1 MVSKVVIPVAG
12 QGTRMLPASKSV
24 SKEMLPVVD
33 RPALAWVVDEAVRAG
48 FTEIVLVTSAGKSAV
63 EDYFDRAP
71 ELERTLE
78 AKGKTALLDEIR
90 HPLPDNVQVISVRQ
104 GAPLGLGHAV
114 YCARA
119 VVDDEP
125 FAVML
130 PDVLVDCG
138 GAGEDLAAMVER
150 FEASGR
156 SQIMVETVPDDQVH
170 QYGIARISGA
180 APNAGA
186 SVAMEGVLEKPAREQ
201 APSNLSVVGRYV
213 LPAAVMELLAD
224 TPPGA
229 GDEIQLTDA
238 IARLMETE
246 AVEAYAMRGMTFDC
260 GSKVGYLEAIL
271 HFARQHPELGEA
283 ARKLI
288 KRYASGD

>member
-48 FTEIVLVTSAGKSAV
+48 FTQVILVTSSGKSAV

-78 AKGKTALLDEIR
+78 AKGKTDLLNEIR
-90 HPLPDNVQVISVRQ
+90 YPIPEHVQVISVRQ
-104 GAPLGLGHAV
+104 GEPLGLGHAV

-119 VVDDEP
+119 VVGDEA

-138 GAGEDLAAMVER
+138 GLAEDLAAMVER
-150 FEASGR
+150 YETSAR
-156 SQIMVETVPDDQVH
+156 AQIMVESVPDDQVH
-170 QYGIARISGA
+170 QYGIARIQGA
-180 APNAGA
+180 APARGAG
-186 SVAMEGVLEKPAREQ
+186 VAMDGVVEKPGHEA
-201 APSNLSVVGRYV
+201 APSNLAVVGRYV
-213 LPAAVMELLAD
+213 LPASVMALLAD

-246 AVEAYAMRGMTFDC
+246 TVEAYAMQGKTFDC
-260 GSKVGYLEAIL
+260 GSKPGYLDAIL
-271 HFARQHPELGEA
+271 HFAHQHPELAGT
-283 ARKLI
+283 ARALVRK
-288 KRYASGD
+288 YAEQD

>member
-150 FEASGR
+150 FEVSGR

-180 APNAGA
+180 APDAGA
-186 SVAMEGVLEKPAREQ
+186 SVAMEGVVEKPALSE
-201 APSNLSVVGRYV
+201 APSNLSVVGRYL
-213 LPAAVMELLAD
+213 LPAKVMELLAD

-238 IARLMETE
+238 IARLMESET
-246 AVEAYAMRGMTFDC
+246 VEAYAMRGMTFDC

-283 ARKLI
+283 ARGLI

>member
-33 RPALAWVVDEAVRAG
+33 RPALAWVVNEAVRAG
-48 FTEIVLVTSAGKSAV
+48 FSEIVLVTSAGKSAV

-90 HPLPDNVQVISVRQ
+90 NPLPDNVQVISVRQ

-138 GAGEDLAAMVER
+138 DAREDLGAMVER
-150 FEASGR
+150 FSSSGH
-156 SQIMVETVPDDQVH
+156 SQIMVESVPDEQVH
-170 QYGIARISGA
+170 QYGIARISGTV
-180 APNAGA
+180 PDAGA
-186 SVAMEGVLEKPAREQ
+186 SVAMAGVVEKPSLAE

-213 LPAAVMELLAD
+213 LPAAVMDLLAD

-246 AVEAYAMRGMTFDC
+246 TVEAYAMRGMTFDC
-260 GSKVGYLEAIL
+260 GSKMGYLEAIL
-271 HFARQHPELGEA
+271 HFARQHPDLGDA
-283 ARKLI
+283 ARGLI
-288 KRYASGD
+288 ERYASGD

>member
-130 PDVLVDCG
+130 PDVLVDCA

-150 FEASGR
+150 FEVSGR

-180 APNAGA
+180 APDAGA
-186 SVAMEGVLEKPAREQ
+186 SVAMEGVVEKPALSE
-201 APSNLSVVGRYV
+201 APSNLSVVGRYL
-213 LPAAVMELLAD
+213 LPAKVMELLAD

-238 IARLMETE
+238 IARLMESET
-246 AVEAYAMRGMTFDC
+246 VEAYAMRGMTFDC

-283 ARKLI
+283 ARGLI